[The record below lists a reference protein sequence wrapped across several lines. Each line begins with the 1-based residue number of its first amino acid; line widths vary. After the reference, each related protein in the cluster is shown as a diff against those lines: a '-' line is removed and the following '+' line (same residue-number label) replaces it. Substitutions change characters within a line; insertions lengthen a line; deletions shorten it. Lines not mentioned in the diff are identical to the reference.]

1 MNGPAVATAQI
12 NEDRREEIGRRCQGN
27 QLGDAQPC
35 PTGKTAVAQ
44 QPTVRSA
51 KQGAQRCCS
60 EQQLDGAN
68 DLAHAIGAKIAE
80 AAVQRRQGLPHQ
92 RQHRP
97 DRNQASDGGDQ
108 DQGQPGWAWNNT
120 PVGQQLHFSDGPDT
134 VVATWCCDIA
144 MERVWR

>member
-1 MNGPAVATAQI
+1 MPDRENGSCTAA
-12 NEDRREEIGRRCQGN
+12 NR
-27 QLGDAQPC
+27 
-35 PTGKTAVAQ
+35 
-44 QPTVRSA
+44 RSA

-108 DQGQPGWAWNNT
+108 DQGQPGGAWNNT
-120 PVGQQLHFSDGPDT
+120 PVRQQLHFSDGPDT

-144 MERVWR
+144 MERVWRLTMGI